1 MNVESEF
8 AANKKKVPIFLYE
21 TNQNANRFE
30 QLEFQLAQ
38 SEDERI
44 AVDHVTKAVD
54 PHAKKSSV
62 STTLGSSVNAIKLLR
77 SKILFLIDIFEKS
90 SQVRQNPAYTR
101 RLN

>member
-1 MNVESEF
+1 MNVESEV

-62 STTLGSSVNAIKLLR
+62 STTL
-77 SKILFLIDIFEKS
+77 
-90 SQVRQNPAYTR
+90 
-101 RLN
+101 

>member
-1 MNVESEF
+1 MNVNSEV
-8 AANKKKVPIFLYE
+8 AASTKKVPIFIYE

-30 QLEFQLAQ
+30 QLDFQLSQ
-38 SEDERI
+38 SDDERI

-54 PHAKKSSV
+54 QNAKKSTV
-62 STTLGSSVNAIKLLR
+62 STSMSSSVNAIKLLR

-90 SQVRQNPAYTR
+90 PAVKQNPAYTR